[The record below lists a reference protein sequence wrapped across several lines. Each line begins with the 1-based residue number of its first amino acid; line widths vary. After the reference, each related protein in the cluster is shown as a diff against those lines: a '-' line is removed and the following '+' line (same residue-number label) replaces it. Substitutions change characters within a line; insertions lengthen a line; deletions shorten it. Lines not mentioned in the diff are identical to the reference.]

1 MKTKACALLIAI
13 IMLLSF
19 VCPAENGYVTI
30 SDPYYTDGENEYDLT
45 GLSANL
51 SYAKAEN
58 VMQLILRAITS
69 YEQTA
74 AGIEIDNETVSLYA
88 DGFSGKYTMSLND
101 LVMLLQEA
109 LDGNQAADTFID
121 GLLTGGHKTQASP
134 EASLSI
140 GSMISDIYNAIYADG
155 SLIANAQTGSVDT
168 FLHTQMSAFVVPMQM
183 TAEEL
188 EEAILPF
195 LNGLDQKEEF
205 LSVLNTYM
213 AADPYAVNNGESV
226 YETQTAVS
234 LYEEMIKPLNLN
246 TKGSAYFGE
255 DDIFIEWY
263 LLSGEEVALPV
274 FLEVTNTEKPS
285 LYMNIQAGDDIVIY
299 ATIESAEDGMND
311 YVEIGVLE
319 GERTTALITYQV
331 YENAGMPVQDFYVG
345 LAPGNA
351 LYNFSFVHATDD
363 ETARN
368 IHASA
373 YLDGMEVQLSY
384 TGTISSD
391 YGDRNEQGVLRLAT
405 NIGIQAGVNVG
416 FGTGTGAPVE
426 FIPDGIPAMDI
437 VSMNDEENQ
446 MMMLDFGNLVNK
458 LTTSLIMGVPGF
470 AQLVGM
476 DGAEG

>member
-1 MKTKACALLIAI
+1 MKTKACALLTAI
-13 IMLLSF
+13 IMLFSF
-19 VCPAENGYVTI
+19 VCQAESGYVTI
-30 SDPYYTDGENEYDLT
+30 SDPFYTDGENVYDLA

-58 VMQLILRAITS
+58 AVELILRAITA
-69 YEQTA
+69 YGQTA

-195 LNGLDQKEEF
+195 LNGLDQNEEF

-213 AADPYAVNNGESV
+213 AAVPYAVNNGESV

-319 GERTTALITYQV
+319 GERTIALITYQE
-331 YENAGMPVQDFYVG
+331 YENASMPVQDFYLG
-345 LAPGNA
+345 MTYGNA
-351 LYNFSFVHATDD
+351 LYNFSFVSSTDG
-363 ETARN
+363 ETARSV
-368 IHASA
+368 HASA

-384 TGTISSD
+384 TGAISSD
-391 YGDRNEQGVLRLAT
+391 YGDKNEQGVLQLAT
-405 NIGIQAGVNVG
+405 NFGIQARLNVG
-416 FGTGTGAPVE
+416 FGTGSGVPSE
-426 FIPDGIPAMDI
+426 FIPEDVPAKNI
-437 VSMNDEENQ
+437 VSMTEADSQ
-446 MMMLDFGNLVNK
+446 LMMIDFQNLVNS
-458 LTTSLIMGVPGF
+458 LMTSLIMGVPGI
-470 AQLVGM
+470 AQLAGM
-476 DGAEG
+476 DDAQG